1 MNRIFLLLNRRDE
14 DDHPLDE
21 MKLGIKI
28 FGWKQFRERIKNAK
42 LKLIINCDGLS
53 LPLEF
58 ISRESRKFQLLIE
71 DEKHHVR
78 SKVIVFDRSA
88 TKNASN
94 RNIKSEEK
102 SAQNG

>member
-42 LKLIINCDGLS
+42 N
-53 LPLEF
+53 
-58 ISRESRKFQLLIE
+58 
-71 DEKHHVR
+71 
-78 SKVIVFDRSA
+78 
-88 TKNASN
+88 
-94 RNIKSEEK
+94 
-102 SAQNG
+102 